1 MKKLLFTLLMVIS
14 ALSANAQSGY
24 RGFADVNFIA
34 GCDGVWSG
42 FNTIG
47 GGVSTTHGYQFN
59 PYVFLGGGV
68 KVQYHSFDNFDDT
81 YSLPIYA
88 AFRVN
93 MMNRN
98 VSPFA
103 DVKLGYSVADI
114 TGLYFS
120 PSFGVR
126 IKMSDKIALTP
137 SIGYSLQGYT
147 SEESIYHYSFI
158 GGHSYSTHYTN
169 KNYMHCLNLSFGIE
183 F

>member
-68 KVQYHSFDNFDDT
+68 RFQYHNFDNFDNSC
-81 YSLPIYA
+81 SLPIYA

-137 SIGYSLQGYT
+137 SIGYSLQGDDY
-147 SEESIYHYSFI
+147 EESIFHYSRY
-158 GGHSYSTHYTN
+158 GSYYTHDSQS
-169 KNYMHCLNLSFGIE
+169 KYMHCLNLSFGIE